1 MFKRLFS
8 KVEVSVEVPI
18 QEDIV
23 EKFKSLKDVMSM
35 GFDDLKNLAERL
47 GINTSG
53 CETWSVLRL
62 ATLGRLAK
70 LGLLT

>member
-1 MFKRLFS
+1 
-8 KVEVSVEVPI
+8 
-18 QEDIV
+18 
-23 EKFKSLKDVMSM
+23 M